1 MNEVKNKNS
10 QKFTTMDIVH
20 PHAAGID
27 VGSRSH
33 YVATGQ
39 HKEDVKEFGVYTEDL
54 HLLCQHLVAKGII
67 TTALESTGSYWQPL
81 FVLLQQYN
89 LHPILVNGKF
99 TKNVKGRKTDVVDCQ
114 WIQKL
119 HTMGILEGSFIP
131 DLFTETLRQ
140 YYRHRQCLVESG
152 ASYINKMQKALRL
165 INIRLD
171 AVLRDIMGRSGKDII
186 EAILKGERNT
196 KILASLV
203 QSTVKASAKQIEA
216 ALTGDWREEYIFE
229 LRHCY
234 ELYQYY
240 HKKIDECDQEIK
252 KLLTA
257 EIDRKQKEEGLVKV
271 KGLKIKKK
279 KTRKNESNINIQ
291 QLAVDLTGGI
301 DISSIEGIG
310 VGFILCMVAET
321 GLELTAFPTSKQ
333 FTSWLHLAPDLKKTG
348 SKVISSKTKSGKNK
362 LAQAFMYCANAI
374 GNKKEGDYL
383 VNFFKRIQYKKGRL
397 IAIVATAR
405 KLATIVWNML
415 VKKTTYNPVP
425 TKENSDKIRKNQLK
439 NIQIKIK
446 QLNVREDEL
455 LFATC

>member
-10 QKFTTMDIVH
+10 EKFATMEIVH
-20 PHAAGID
+20 SHAAGID

-33 YVATGQ
+33 YVAIGQ
-39 HKEDVKEFGVYTEDL
+39 TQADVKEFGVYTEDL
-54 HLLCQHLVAKGII
+54 HLLCKHLVTNGVT

-81 FVLLQQYN
+81 FVLLQQYKLN
-89 LHPILVNGKF
+89 PILVNGKF
-99 TKNVKGRKTDVVDCQ
+99 TKNVKGRKTDIVDSQ

-119 HTMGILEGSFIP
+119 HTMGMLEGSFIP
-131 DLFTETLRQ
+131 DLFTETVRQ

-171 AVLRDIMGRSGKDII
+171 AVLRDVMGRSGKDII
-186 EAILKGERNT
+186 EAILKGERNA
-196 KILASLV
+196 KVLAALA
-203 QSTVKASAKQIEA
+203 QSSVKASAKEIEA
-216 ALTGDWREEYIFE
+216 ALTGDWREAYIFE

-257 EIDRKQKEEGLVKV
+257 EIAQKQKEGLVKIE
-271 KGLKIKKK
+271 GLKINKK

-301 DISSIEGIG
+301 DISSIQGIG

-333 FTSWLHLAPDLKKTG
+333 FTSWLCLAPDLKKTG
-348 SKVISSKTKSGKNK
+348 NKVISSKTKSGKNK
-362 LAQAFMYCANAI
+362 LAQAFMYSANAI

-397 IAIVATAR
+397 VAIVATAR

-415 VKKTTYNPVP
+415 VKKVEYNPVP
-425 TKENSDKIRKNQLK
+425 LKQNLDKIRQNQLK
-439 NIQIKIK
+439 NIQRKIC
-446 QLNVREDEL
+446 QLNVKPQEL
-455 LFATC
+455 LFVTN